1 MKEKFH
7 ILDNIKTISLSNIE
21 NYQQHISASFD
32 EIIDKYLKIVSE
44 YMILLSE
51 NIYITNLVY
60 FKFILIRGLE
70 TINNIFRLILLYT
83 KNINLANYHSQKAFY
98 MYIEFIE
105 QISDVQNSFL
115 QLSSRDAV
123 LFVYKKTI
131 FEINHEFRKKIKEEN
146 IKEQIFE
153 KLDKYLIVIKNI
165 LCFYL
170 QNAECS
176 YENKNMFI
184 TTCCNSLK
192 TYNKII
198 STRHN
203 TLEIIECITL
213 LLDKVNVTSDL
224 IQYKNILVLSEWL
237 ECVINKIIKNI
248 LSDSYE
254 NTIKK
259 INKIKQTEELEYI
272 LVSL

>member
-7 ILDNIKTISLSNIE
+7 TLDNIKTISLSNIE
-21 NYQQHISASFD
+21 NYQQHISVSFD

-60 FKFILIRGLE
+60 FKFILIRGLD
-70 TINNIFRLILLYT
+70 TINTIFRMILFYT
-83 KNINLANYHSQKAFY
+83 KNISLANYHSQKAFY

-153 KLDKYLIVIKNI
+153 KIDKYLIVSKIYYVFI
-165 LCFYL
+165 YRM
-170 QNAECS
+170 QNVVM
-176 YENKNMFI
+176 KI
-184 TTCCNSLK
+184 
-192 TYNKII
+192 KII
-198 STRHN
+198 LLQHVV
-203 TLEIIECITL
+203 II
-213 LLDKVNVTSDL
+213 
-224 IQYKNILVLSEWL
+224 
-237 ECVINKIIKNI
+237 
-248 LSDSYE
+248 
-254 NTIKK
+254 
-259 INKIKQTEELEYI
+259 
-272 LVSL
+272 